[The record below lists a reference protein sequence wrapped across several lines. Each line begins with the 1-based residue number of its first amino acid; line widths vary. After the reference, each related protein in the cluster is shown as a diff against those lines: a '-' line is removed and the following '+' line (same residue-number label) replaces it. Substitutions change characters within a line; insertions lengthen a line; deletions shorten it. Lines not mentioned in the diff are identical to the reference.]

1 MSDVNTNKFGG
12 ALLFILGEFAAAEEE
27 MIEDGGME
35 VFGEDDQGREGSCE
49 VSINELAKAAS
60 DEIIHLSDQ
69 LAKANE
75 RFEKLI
81 QEKEGYRL
89 RLEKQKEVVERY
101 QQEAIETAKAQERFC
116 IGRVVDAFEKAQI
129 PRHAKAG
136 CIGEFN
142 FIIEDGVCCPQCWEE
157 QSADCDMCNGES
169 GESGLSDLT
178 ATVPW
183 GLCKDIWLRMNKIYA
198 EQLRKEQE
206 Q

>member
-1 MSDVNTNKFGG
+1 MNEEYFKKMYLVVIEPDNSFES
-12 ALLFILGEFAAAEEE
+12 LLSFVQTAPDKKIAETLYIETAKVKARNEE
-27 MIEDGGME
+27 ISKLE
-35 VFGEDDQGREGSCE
+35 R
-49 VSINELAKAAS
+49 
-60 DEIIHLSDQ
+60 Q

-169 GESGLSDLT
+169 DESGLSDLT